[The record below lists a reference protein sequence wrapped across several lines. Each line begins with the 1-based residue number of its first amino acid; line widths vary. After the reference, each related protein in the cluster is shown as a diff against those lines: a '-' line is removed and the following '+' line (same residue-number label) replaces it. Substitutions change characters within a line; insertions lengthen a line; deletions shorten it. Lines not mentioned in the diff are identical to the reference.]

1 MVYIIDTVTIGSNT
15 PKFLTEIITEIS
27 KTLHHAFEDEVHLE
41 RFLKGMRT
49 LVDDLN
55 RPKVRLEAVVV
66 RNNYSEGKGER
77 GSLIIRRAGKDEP
90 GIIRMHWF
98 TLLGHVHASQD
109 GKKVYQE
116 PYIKEGGEHEV

>member
-15 PKFLTEIITEIS
+15 PKFLSEIITEVN

-41 RFLKGMRT
+41 RFLKGMKS
-49 LVDDLN
+49 LVDNLN
-55 RPKVRLEAVVV
+55 SPKVRFEFVIV
-66 RNNYSEGKGER
+66 RNNHEDSTGER
-77 GSLIIRRAGKDEP
+77 GSMVIRRAGKDDP

-98 TLLGHVHASQD
+98 SLLGHVHVSQD